1 MNKLLTL
8 TMVFALL
15 IVGMVSATAIGT
27 TYVTGTVTDGS
38 NAPVANAAVSVTCMS
53 ESANTTTDLGGNYLL
68 LVNNPT
74 CVSGSTA
81 YVTATKDGVGAGSNS
96 GVVCTAGVEGDCDIN
111 VAFVD
116 VQIPEFGVIG
126 GALVLLAGIGII
138 AYKRK

>member
-15 IVGMVSATAIGT
+15 VVGMVSADSYA
-27 TYVTGTVTDGS
+27 TGTVTDAS
-38 NAPVANAAVSVTCMS
+38 SLPVANAAVSVTCVN
-53 ESANTTTDLGGNYLL
+53 ESASTITDGSGDYIVALG
-68 LVNNPT
+68 NPT

-81 YVTATKDGVGAGSNS
+81 YVTATKDGVGTGHNS
-96 GVVCTAGVEGDCDIN
+96 GVVCTAGKEGDCDIN

-116 VQIPEFGVIG
+116 VQIPEFGIIG